1 LTYDR
6 EDDKSGEGS
15 QTYLT
20 GDKVENG
27 RVLHPL
33 WRKKENW
40 KAIGLQPPLRLQF
53 GRIVNP

>member
-27 RVLHPL
+27 EFYTIMAEEGEL
-33 WRKKENW
+33 
-40 KAIGLQPPLRLQF
+40 KAIGYSPL
-53 GRIVNP
+53 